1 MKIFLKTFGYT
12 LVTLV
17 LISCSSIYYQRPQP
31 IYGIE
36 TNEIPIAFQGS
47 FYKKNNQI
55 ITDENN
61 VIDSFFYFNPQ
72 LTIGPNSI
80 KWYQES
86 ASDTTD
92 AIFYHFDNDTNRS
105 ILLLTQDYI
114 VFNLHNDFGKIQAYE
129 PIFTRRNP
137 KDSVIKLYSGLPG
150 GNRKQKLAWQKNIQI
165 NQHDMLT
172 NDVLRP
178 KDFKRIERRSTP
190 VLALTKNRL
199 QNTLL
204 DEGDILGAAE
214 EKKGIQLPK
223 LFKSKDERRVA
234 KMDALTDRY
243 AKKILEEPTYIIF
256 YQMFNGEEYVGSG
269 IAVLEKKFKHQDYHN
284 FFAQFIEKSYPELNG
299 VYNFQTEECALLS
312 YKNCQQ
318 LNLSKG
324 QVSNLDDEDIK
335 RLKNNLKF
343 QNGNMLLPDFW
354 QDPIKFTKLSPKQ
367 GKQKL
372 KILINE
378 LD

>member
-1 MKIFLKTFGYT
+1 L
-12 LVTLV
+12 
-17 LISCSSIYYQRPQP
+17 
-31 IYGIE
+31 
-36 TNEIPIAFQGS
+36 
-47 FYKKNNQI
+47 
-55 ITDENN
+55 
-61 VIDSFFYFNPQ
+61 
-72 LTIGPNSI
+72 
-80 KWYQES
+80 
-86 ASDTTD
+86 
-92 AIFYHFDNDTNRS
+92 
-105 ILLLTQDYI
+105 
-114 VFNLHNDFGKIQAYE
+114 GKIQAYE

-165 NQHDMLT
+165 NQYDMLT

-284 FFAQFIEKSYPELNG
+284 FFAQFIEKSYTELNG
-299 VYNFQTEECALLS
+299 VYNFQTEECALLP

>member
-55 ITDENN
+55 TTDENN

-92 AIFYHFDNDTNRS
+92 AIIYHFDNDTNRS

-114 VFNLHNDFGKIQAYE
+114 VFNLHNDLGKIQAYE

-284 FFAQFIEKSYPELNG
+284 FFAQFIEKSYTELNG
-299 VYNFQTEECALLS
+299 VYNFQTEECALLP

>member
-1 MKIFLKTFGYT
+1 MKMILKTCWSA
-12 LVTLV
+12 LLTLV

-36 TNEIPIAFQGS
+36 TNEIPKAFQGS

-55 ITDENN
+55 TTDENN

-92 AIFYHFDNDTNRS
+92 AIVYHFNNDTNRS

-114 VFNLHNDFGKIQAYE
+114 VFNLYNDFGKIQAYE
-129 PIFTRRNP
+129 AIFTKRNP
-137 KDSVIKLYSGLPG
+137 KDSVINLYSGLPG

-165 NQHDMLT
+165 NQYDMLT

-190 VLALTKNRL
+190 VLALTKNSL
-199 QNTLL
+199 QNTLM
-204 DEGDILGAAE
+204 DEGDILGATE
-214 EKKGIQLPK
+214 EKNGIKLPK
-223 LFKSKDERRVA
+223 LFKSKDERRIA

-269 IAVLEKKFKHQDYHN
+269 IAVLEKKFKHQDYPDY
-284 FFAQFIEKSYPELNG
+284 FEKFIEKSYPELNG
-299 VYNFQTEECALLS
+299 LYNFQTEECTLLS

-324 QVSNLDDEDIK
+324 QVTNLDEEDLK

-343 QNGNMLLPDFW
+343 QNGNMPLPDFW

-367 GKQKL
+367 GKQKF

>member
-55 ITDENN
+55 TTDENN

-92 AIFYHFDNDTNRS
+92 AIIYHFDNDTSRS

-114 VFNLHNDFGKIQAYE
+114 VFNLHNDLGKIQAYE

-165 NQHDMLT
+165 NQYDMLT

-284 FFAQFIEKSYPELNG
+284 FFAQFIEKSYTELNG
-299 VYNFQTEECALLS
+299 VYNFQTEECALLP